1 MTTMSFVPIDLLQ
14 RPPKV
19 LAILVH
25 LLDHEETTPSD
36 LMKDLNLAANTYYAA
51 IRRLTELGLVFE
63 REGRTF
69 PKSVIVALTPKGK
82 DVAKQLFPLSD
93 ILEGTLIG
101 LRSELETLEGK
112 VRTKGEN
119 ARMTEILVS
128 LIDMEFT
135 AGVWDDAESH
145 ARRAFDVAS
154 ALADDIG
161 VGNSLKLLATIHYRR
176 GMRDEAEK
184 EAADSLEVFARVDD
198 LEGASESHYL
208 LGNIREKE
216 GDHEGALKEFEESIK
231 LAQSAGDDVLH
242 ARSGLGVGRILAKRG
257 EYGKSLRKFLESV
270 ETFERLDEVEELP
283 RAYTSAGASAFYADV
298 DESLGWHE
306 KCIALSRMIGDVVM
320 LGYGLSNAAGC
331 SIKKEET
338 KNALRYLEEASEIFE
353 SIDQK
358 DMIAGVNIQIGA
370 VHWKEER
377 WAQSENHLFQAVV
390 VARKHGLKYELA
402 DALLNFGLMNAD
414 RGQRADAKRQLS
426 EALEIFEALDNLPKA
441 ATARKGLK
449 DISL

>member
-1 MTTMSFVPIDLLQ
+1 MTTMPFVPIDLLQ

-25 LLDHEETTPSD
+25 LLSREETTPSD
-36 LMKDLNLAANTYYAA
+36 LMRDLNLAASTYYAA

-69 PKSVIVALTPKGK
+69 PKSVIVALTPKGRN
-82 DVAKQLFPLSD
+82 VAKQLFPLSD
-93 ILEGTLIG
+93 VLEGTLTG

-119 ARMTEILVS
+119 ARMVEILLS
-128 LIDMEFT
+128 LMDMEFT
-135 AGVWDDAESH
+135 AGEWDDAESH

-154 ALADDIG
+154 ALADDVG
-161 VGNSLKLLATIHYRR
+161 MGNSLKLLATIHHRR
-176 GMRDEAEK
+176 GIQDEAEK

-198 LEGASESHYL
+198 LGGASESHYL

-231 LAQSAGDDVLH
+231 LAQSARDDVLH
-242 ARSGLGVGRILAKRG
+242 ARAGLGVGRILAKRG
-257 EYGKSLRKFLESV
+257 EHEKSLKKFMESV

-283 RAYTSAGASAFYADV
+283 RAYTSAGASAFYVDV

-331 SIKKEET
+331 HIKKGDT
-338 KNALRYLEEASEIFE
+338 GNALRCLEEASEVFE
-353 SIDQK
+353 RVDQK
-358 DMIAGVNIQIGA
+358 DMVVSVNIQIGGA
-370 VHWKEER
+370 YRQEER
-377 WAQSENHLFQAVV
+377 WAQSEDHLFQAVGA
-390 VARKHGLKYELA
+390 ARKHGLKYELA

-426 EALEIFEALDNLPKA
+426 EALEIFEALDNLPKV
-441 ATARKGLK
+441 ATAREGLK